1 MNIDIRITSSLILIL
16 PIAIATSPFIPDL
29 IASILALYYLFI
41 TFKTKNYDF
50 LKNKIILILLIFSLY
65 IFFRSIFSDNILLSL
80 ESSLFYSRFIFF
92 SLAIAYIV
100 KKNKNVLHQFSYS
113 IIFSL
118 LFVVLDA
125 YFQIIFGRDIF
136 GIINPNVDGS
146 LYRDGNFQ
154 GQITG
159 IFGDEQI
166 LGSYIARMM
175 PLAFAFAIL
184 LNKKIYISLVIFLI
198 IISDVAIYLSGERS
212 AFFLLIFTLIILIS
226 LTQRWKKIRFFSFVI
241 SIILI
246 LIISLFN
253 SQSADRMFMKTLKQ
267 LGLGDFIVLNNN
279 VNEANNQ
286 KLLNNKIIEVTNEC
300 FVRDIQINKTLQ
312 AHQTRTNNE
321 ILNDCKN
328 IAKKELEPK
337 KTSVSDNIN
346 QKDRIIIFSSHHEN
360 HYFSALKMF
369 KENYLFGIGPKLF
382 RIKCSEERYKP
393 FENVKVEDVCSTHP
407 HNTYIQLLSET
418 GIIGFLLIFSLFLSI
433 CYKFLRQFINIIF
446 FRKYLTNDIEICILV
461 SLFIFLFPL
470 IPTGSAFNNWLS
482 VLHYLAFG
490 FYLAF
495 SDKKIT

>member
-1 MNIDIRITSSLILIL
+1 MNIDIRIASLLIILL
-16 PIAIATSPFIPDL
+16 PIAIATGPFLPDL
-29 IASILALYYLFI
+29 IASILAIYYLFI
-41 TFKTKNYDF
+41 TLKFKNYDF
-50 LKNKIILILLIFSLY
+50 LKNKIIVILLIFSLY
-65 IFFRSIFSDNILLSL
+65 ILLRSIFSDNILLSL

-100 KKNKNVLHQFSYS
+100 KKNKNVLHLFSYS

-136 GIINPNVDGS
+136 GVSNPNVDGS
-146 LYRDGNFQ
+146 LFINGNFH
-154 GQITG
+154 GQLTG

-184 LNKKIYISLVIFLI
+184 LNKKIYIALLIFLI

-212 AFFLLIFTLIILIS
+212 AFFLLIFTLILIIS
-226 LTQRWKKIRFFSFVI
+226 LTQRWKKIRFFSFII

-246 LIISLFN
+246 FIISYFN
-253 SQSADRMFMKTLKQ
+253 SQSADRMFLKTLKQ
-267 LGLGDFIVLNNN
+267 LGLENLIFIKDYE
-279 VNEANNQ
+279 NETNNQ

-300 FVRDIQINKTLQ
+300 FVKDIQINKTLQ
-312 AHQTRTNNE
+312 PHQTRTDNE

-328 IAKKELEPK
+328 IAKKEFEPK
-337 KTSVSDNIN
+337 KTSISDNIP

-369 KENYLFGIGPKLF
+369 RENFLFGIGPKLF
-382 RIKCSEERYKP
+382 RIKCSEEKYKP

-418 GIIGFLLIFSLFLSI
+418 GIIGFLLIFSLFILI
-433 CYKFLRQFINIIF
+433 CYKFFRQFINIIF
-446 FRKYLTNDIEICILV
+446 FRKYLTSDIEICILV

-482 VLHYLAFG
+482 VLHYMGLG
-490 FYLAF
+490 FYF
-495 SDKKIT
+495 SLKGKQYV